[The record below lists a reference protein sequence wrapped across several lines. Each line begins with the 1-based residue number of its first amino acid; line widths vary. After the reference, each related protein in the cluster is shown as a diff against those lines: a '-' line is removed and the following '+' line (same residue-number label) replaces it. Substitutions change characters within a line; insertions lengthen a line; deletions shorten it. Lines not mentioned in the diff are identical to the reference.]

1 MEYIYIGKIV
11 NTHGIKGEL
20 RIKSNFDKKNLVFKP
35 NMTYYIGE
43 EKISEEVTSYRHHKE
58 FEMVTFKGYDN
69 INQVLKYLK
78 KDVYVN
84 REDLHLKEND
94 YILEE
99 LVGMNVIEDNSFLGK
114 VDEIVYNNGNVLL
127 HVSGEKNFYIP
138 NHSNFIKKVELDK
151 KEIHVENTK
160 GLIL

>member
-20 RIKSNFDKKNLVFKP
+20 RIKSNFEKKDLVFKP

-43 EKISEEVTSYRHHKE
+43 EKVSEEVTSYRHHKE

-84 REDLHLKEND
+84 REDLHLKAND
-94 YILEE
+94 YICFFMFAHKLSTK
-99 LVGMNVIEDNSFLGK
+99 IYC
-114 VDEIVYNNGNVLL
+114 YNFKTMVKLL
-127 HVSGEKNFYIP
+127 W
-138 NHSNFIKKVELDK
+138 
-151 KEIHVENTK
+151 
-160 GLIL
+160 